1 MLARARNELFCDRR
15 EDAEMNFENRVG
27 WTRDM
32 SRRLLGMENPD
43 AYRAAL
49 DLVRKDAEDAMAK
62 VPAGAG
68 LRSWQTLASDLASAL
83 KPKSDELSEEAR
95 LLAASIRSFVT
106 MARRNPAEQ
115 LPTKPTP
122 RRVLQA
128 LLDFGGEASHSAVRE
143 RLGYK
148 PTHFSNILKPLSA
161 HGFVRVMA
169 DAADARE
176 KRLLITSA
184 GRMAVGRA
192 DARRHAYRK
201 SYVLASEMRPTST
214 HSYHSI
220 TDRRSSLSAA
230 GQ

>member
-1 MLARARNELFCDRR
+1 MLAQARIGVSSGRR
-15 EDAEMNFENRVG
+15 EGERMNFEDRVS

-32 SRRLLGMENPD
+32 SRRLLGMETPD

-68 LRSWQTLASDLASAL
+68 LRSWQALASDLSSAL
-83 KPKSDELSEEAR
+83 KPKSDALSEEAR

-128 LLDFGGEASHSAVRE
+128 LLELGGEASHAVVRE
-143 RLGYK
+143 RLGYR
-148 PTHFSNILKPLSA
+148 PAHFSNILKPLSA
-161 HGFVRVMA
+161 HGFVRVVA

-184 GRMAVGRA
+184 GRLAVGRA

-201 SYVLASEMRPTST
+201 SYVLASEPRPASS
-214 HSYHSI
+214 HSYHSS
-220 TDRRSSLSAA
+220 TDRRSALSATA
-230 GQ
+230 Q